1 MASEAYW
8 ERRKAVLMFDEM
20 EKAEAGA
27 DEIANIFARGSVW
40 LSSQM
45 DRIFEKYRDKFG
57 LTEEEARD
65 LMSQMRDPSDI
76 DELMAMLRRRQDTM
90 ARQELL
96 KKLEASAYRYR
107 INRLKHLQD
116 DIVRLMS
123 QIARQQQGIVK
134 DTLQTIGR
142 DSFYH
147 EIYDLQQ
154 RTGTAFPFNKVN
166 TKLIDQVMRSKW
178 SGENYSS
185 RIWSNADELAK
196 ILKEELLLSMA
207 TGRSERDAAR
217 VISEKM
223 QSGSMQARRLIRTES
238 NYIYTEMDMRAYE
251 EAGIEEYIFIAILDL
266 RTSKI
271 CRKLDGQIFKVKDH
285 KSGKNC
291 PPMHPWCRST
301 TGGVISRELLKKMT
315 RIARDPVTGKSIHV
329 PMTMNYQ
336 EWYEKYV
343 EGTGADKKKAEPG
356 SRNLTQEQFER
367 YRERGVGPESYEEFL
382 KAKADPET
390 WSRLKRDFKD
400 TKEFEKYREVLGN
413 DIPDTLEKFQDIKY
427 NDEDT
432 WSFVKLD
439 FTRRRKLLNNPQ
451 LVLPGLDHL
460 KIDDRKFTRYF
471 FNIDNAGGWAKGEAF
486 KSRLGYNEDNWEMLQ
501 AEIHKR
507 AAFNPATYKRT
518 SQYGDLYEQ
527 RIIIYGLKGTPANL
541 EVGWIHTQ
549 DGMTAMTT
557 AYITEVKN
565 ES

>member
-1 MASEAYW
+1 MRTMASEAYW

-27 DEIANIFARGSVW
+27 NEIANIFARGSVW
-40 LSSQM
+40 LSDQM

-76 DELMAMLRRRQDTM
+76 DEMMDMLRRRQDSM

-147 EIYDLQQ
+147 EIFDLQQ
-154 RTGTAFPFNKVN
+154 RTGAAFPFNKVN

-185 RIWSNADELAK
+185 RIWSNTDELAK
-196 ILKEELLLSMA
+196 TLKEELLLSMA

-251 EAGIEEYIFIAILDL
+251 EAGIEEYLFLATLDL

-301 TGGVISRELLKKMT
+301 TIGVISRELLKKMT
-315 RIARDPVTGKSIHV
+315 RGARDPVTGKGFDV

-343 EGTGADKKKAEPG
+343 EGTGVDKKKEKQTEEEKSG
-356 SRNLTQEQFER
+356 SRNLTREQFER
-367 YRERGVGPESYEEFL
+367 YRDRGVGPETYEEFL
-382 KAKADPET
+382 KAKEDPET
-390 WSRLKRDFKD
+390 WKKMK
-400 TKEFEKYREVLGN
+400 KEYRESGLKQKRQQEGELPSREEVETGKEVENSSNSGIIKRGKGL
-413 DIPDTLEKFQDIKY
+413 LEMNLQLFAEKNLRKQSTAALKKGIRSLSDRIKEHEEY
-427 NDEDT
+427 L
-432 WSFVKLD
+432 V
-439 FTRRRKLLNNPQ
+439 NP
-451 LVLPGLDHL
+451 
-460 KIDDRKFTRYF
+460 
-471 FNIDNAGGWAKGEAF
+471 
-486 KSRLGYNEDNWEMLQ
+486 
-501 AEIHKR
+501 EIHVPDWGELSDVSKKGLIKHWNKEINVFKR
-507 AAFNPATYKRT
+507 SVEERLNELKERGEP
-518 SQYGDLYEQ
+518 YE
-527 RIIIYGLKGTPANL
+527 
-541 EVGWIHTQ
+541 
-549 DGMTAMTT
+549 
-557 AYITEVKN
+557 
-565 ES
+565 

>member
-1 MASEAYW
+1 MMASEAYW

-27 DEIANIFARGSVW
+27 NEIANIFARGSVW

-57 LTEEEARD
+57 LTEEEARE

-76 DELMAMLRRRQDTM
+76 DELMDMLRRRQDSMT
-90 ARQELL
+90 RQELL

-116 DIVRLMS
+116 DIIRLMDR
-123 QIARQQQGIVK
+123 IARQQQVIVK

-147 EIYDLQQ
+147 EIFDLQQ
-154 RTGTAFPFNKVN
+154 RTGVAFPFNKVN

-185 RIWSNADELAK
+185 RIWSNTDELART
-196 ILKEELLLSMA
+196 LKEELLLSMA

-251 EAGIEEYIFIAILDL
+251 EAGIEEYIFIATLDL

-285 KSGKNC
+285 KTGKNC

-356 SRNLTQEQFER
+356 SRNLTREQFER
-367 YRERGVGPESYEEFL
+367 YHDRGVGPATYEEFL
-382 KAKADPET
+382 KAKEDPET
-390 WSRLKRDFKD
+390 WKKMK
-400 TKEFEKYREVLGN
+400 KEYRESGLKQKRQQEGELPSREEVETGKEVENASNSGIIKRGKGL
-413 DIPDTLEKFQDIKY
+413 LEMNLQLFAEKNLRKQSTAALKKGIRSLSDRIKEHEEY
-427 NDEDT
+427 L
-432 WSFVKLD
+432 V
-439 FTRRRKLLNNPQ
+439 NP
-451 LVLPGLDHL
+451 
-460 KIDDRKFTRYF
+460 
-471 FNIDNAGGWAKGEAF
+471 
-486 KSRLGYNEDNWEMLQ
+486 
-501 AEIHKR
+501 EIHVPDWGELSDVSKKGLIKHWNKEINVFKR
-507 AAFNPATYKRT
+507 SVEERLNELKERGEP
-518 SQYGDLYEQ
+518 YE
-527 RIIIYGLKGTPANL
+527 
-541 EVGWIHTQ
+541 
-549 DGMTAMTT
+549 
-557 AYITEVKN
+557 
-565 ES
+565 

>member
-27 DEIANIFARGSVW
+27 NEIANIFARGSVW
-40 LSSQM
+40 LSDQM

-76 DELMAMLRRRQDTM
+76 DEMMDMLRRRQDSM

-147 EIYDLQQ
+147 EIFDLQQ
-154 RTGTAFPFNKVN
+154 RTGAAFPFNKVN

-185 RIWSNADELAK
+185 RIWSNTDELAK
-196 ILKEELLLSMA
+196 TLKEELLLSMA

-251 EAGIEEYIFIAILDL
+251 EAGIEEYLFLATLDL

-301 TGGVISRELLKKMT
+301 TIGVISRELLKKMT
-315 RIARDPVTGKSIHV
+315 RGARDPVTGKGFDV

-343 EGTGADKKKAEPG
+343 EGTGVDKKKEKQTEEEKSG
-356 SRNLTQEQFER
+356 SRNLTREQFER
-367 YRERGVGPESYEEFL
+367 YRDRGVGPETYEEFL
-382 KAKADPET
+382 KAKEDPET
-390 WSRLKRDFKD
+390 WKKMK
-400 TKEFEKYREVLGN
+400 KEYRESGLKQKRQQEGELPSREEVETGKEVENSSNSGIIKRGKGL
-413 DIPDTLEKFQDIKY
+413 LEMNLQLFAEKNLRKQSTAALKKGIRSLSDRIKEHEEY
-427 NDEDT
+427 L
-432 WSFVKLD
+432 V
-439 FTRRRKLLNNPQ
+439 NP
-451 LVLPGLDHL
+451 
-460 KIDDRKFTRYF
+460 
-471 FNIDNAGGWAKGEAF
+471 
-486 KSRLGYNEDNWEMLQ
+486 
-501 AEIHKR
+501 EIHVPDWGELSDVSKKGLIKHWNKEINVFKR
-507 AAFNPATYKRT
+507 SVEERLNELKERGEP
-518 SQYGDLYEQ
+518 YE
-527 RIIIYGLKGTPANL
+527 
-541 EVGWIHTQ
+541 
-549 DGMTAMTT
+549 
-557 AYITEVKN
+557 
-565 ES
+565 